1 MAMFG
6 CGGSGASGPVG
17 TELLF
22 TRGTQ
27 ELVAR
32 NDLSGAIRQVYQV
45 TVGTLRYPRRSPD
58 GSKILLGTG
67 TSLIVI
73 NSDGSGAIT
82 IPNHKA
88 GDWNADG
95 TKIFAISS
103 TNQLVSMNPDG
114 TGISASLFDGS
125 GGGGMVDL
133 DVNAAGT
140 KIAFTSIPNGWI
152 QIKTIDPD
160 GSNVSAALTAL
171 SGEANLEPRWNADG
185 TKLVY
190 TRQVGGLR
198 DLWSMN
204 ADGTGK
210 VQLTNTTEDE
220 FAPLFRSDNSIA
232 YTRISGNRQVWTMN
246 EDGTGQA
253 VLEASPGEDLAFP
266 DGP

>member
-1 MAMFG
+1 
-6 CGGSGASGPVG
+6 
-17 TELLF
+17 
-22 TRGTQ
+22 
-27 ELVAR
+27 LVAR

-58 GSKILLGTG
+58 GTEILLGTG

-73 NSDGSGAIT
+73 NSDGLGAIT

-133 DVNAAGT
+133 DVNGAGT

-171 SGEANLEPRWNADG
+171 SGEANLEPRW
-185 TKLVY
+185 
-190 TRQVGGLR
+190 
-198 DLWSMN
+198 N